1 MHAYRYSKIMAE
13 KTAWEVA
20 NRADTPFDIV
30 TINPPLV
37 IGNNL
42 DAVETPEQLNESSSL
57 VFKWLT
63 QKPAFGPNGM
73 AFVDVG
79 DVAGAHIVVM
89 EAPQAG
95 GNRYLTSAPPLAWA
109 DVAAVL
115 RQQCPDNPNVAT
127 AAAEDPKKTWTMDTS
142 RLAALGMAFTPAAEA
157 RTTQI
162 ASVVQQF
169 PEAAHGQEPK
179 KASANW
185 DAVPLEGKKTTGG
198 SGLLRKIGLPVV
210 LIAALAWL
218 WRLYQKSKK
227 ALPPA

>member
-1 MHAYRYSKIMAE
+1 
-13 KTAWEVA
+13 
-20 NRADTPFDIV
+20 
-30 TINPPLV
+30 
-37 IGNNL
+37 
-42 DAVETPEQLNESSSL
+42 
-57 VFKWLT
+57 
-63 QKPAFGPNGM
+63 
-73 AFVDVG
+73 
-79 DVAGAHIVVM
+79 
-89 EAPQAG
+89 
-95 GNRYLTSAPPLAWA
+95 
-109 DVAAVL
+109 
-115 RQQCPDNPNVAT
+115 
-127 AAAEDPKKTWTMDTS
+127 MDTS

-157 RTTQI
+157 LKTQI
-162 ASVVQQF
+162 ASVVKQF